1 MVTRTIKLN
10 ILSRQ
15 DLKDLENDV
24 MRLEQLA
31 QRKVTATQRISRR
44 GTKGLSGTAFGGM
57 QGAEALPS
65 SVLKRREK
73 AEIGRAA
80 ESALLAKQK
89 KGKRSGEG
97 PLSSFKEDKGLL
109 KDVKDIKKDLLE
121 AKSKIS
127 EFDDVISSPVNLVA
141 RLIGKNKTAAKG
153 GAIFLLASVIAKII
167 LERVKEFFGPGG
179 PGDIR
184 KRVLDVVRTIP
195 ELSFLLDV
203 REGKAFLTSDPRVRS
218 QVAQNSATQ
227 SLGNREILYT
237 QLNIGNGL
245 LD

>member
-24 MRLEQLA
+24 MKLEQLA
-31 QRKVTATQRISRR
+31 QRKVTATKRISRR
-44 GTKGLSGTAFGGM
+44 GTKGVSGTRFGGLA
-57 QGAEALPS
+57 GADALPS
-65 SVLKRREK
+65 ATLRRREK

-97 PLSSFKEDKGLL
+97 PLSAFKEEKGLT
-109 KDVKDIKKDLLE
+109 KDVKDLRKDLLE

-127 EFDDVISSPVNLVA
+127 ELSNTIDNPFNLVIK
-141 RLIGKNKTAAKG
+141 LIGKNKTAAKG
-153 GAIFLLASVIAKII
+153 GAAFILASVVAGVVLEKI
-167 LERVKEFFGPGG
+167 KQFFGPGG

-184 KRVLDVVRTIP
+184 KRVLDVVKTIP
-195 ELSFLLDV
+195 ELAFLLDV